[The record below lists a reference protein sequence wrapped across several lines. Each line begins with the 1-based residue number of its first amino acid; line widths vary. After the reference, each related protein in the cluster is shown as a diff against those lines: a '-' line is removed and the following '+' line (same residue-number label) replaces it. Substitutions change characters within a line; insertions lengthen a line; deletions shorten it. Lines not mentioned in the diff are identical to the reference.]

1 METSIWWLFDGPW
14 IGTPGAS
21 SLGRHRTKPPCTL
34 CRTNFAISPLG
45 SPVVS
50 GHSFGRL
57 GIVVFH
63 SVTWEFPTKKGT
75 DCHLENNGCAIW
87 MIFERGC
94 TRRMKTS
101 VHIRSHIFWKLF
113 ECSSSHQCRVF
124 RSTIIYPNE
133 NSGNP
138 SYPTWLVADVK
149 FSEYPAWDRATW
161 LFYIFWIAWKQPVG
175 DTQWYTTRSPYQ
187 NIERTLCDSVL
198 ATYLIL
204 YRLVVFYSI
213 S

>member
-1 METSIWWLFDGPW
+1 METSIWWFDGPW

-57 GIVVFH
+57 GVVVFH

-94 TRRMKTS
+94 TRRMKPS
-101 VHIRSHIFWKLF
+101 VHIRSHIFCKLF

-133 NSGNP
+133 ILVIHLIRPGLLLMSSFLNIRLEIVPLDCFIFSGLLESNQ
-138 SYPTWLVADVK
+138 LG
-149 FSEYPAWDRATW
+149 
-161 LFYIFWIAWKQPVG
+161 IHN
-175 DTQWYTTRSPYQ
+175 DTQQEAHTKT
-187 NIERTLCDSVL
+187 
-198 ATYLIL
+198 
-204 YRLVVFYSI
+204 
-213 S
+213 